1 MFCEIENFYG
11 DEFLASVKA
20 SCAGISMTVRVD
32 TKNPFEG
39 VLHAVGHKWAD
50 QWIVTSIPDPLP
62 FIRSEAGCYEVGRG
76 GLKTFLR
83 LNISTP
89 GACGVQYNAVS

>member
-39 VLHAVGHKWAD
+39 VLHAVGHK
-50 QWIVTSIPDPLP
+50 
-62 FIRSEAGCYEVGRG
+62 
-76 GLKTFLR
+76 
-83 LNISTP
+83 
-89 GACGVQYNAVS
+89 